1 MSSRRVEMSSFELL
15 LCRRVLCGSFR
26 CDNELIPKKS
36 LRHSAAL
43 AAVPI
48 PSGSPAPHSSPLNTQ
63 DFCLGTRNVDSFR
76 NESLVS
82 LKKVVSRCQLASGR
96 EPVLPEPMANRPPS
110 ELYPSE
116 QDDARRG
123 R

>member
-26 CDNELIPKKS
+26 CGNELIPKKS

-63 DFCLGTRNVDSFR
+63 DFCLGTRNVDFFR

-82 LKKVVSRCQLASGR
+82 LKKVVSRCQLGSAGNQSWNQSR
-96 EPVLPEPMANRPPS
+96 HR
-110 ELYPSE
+110 
-116 QDDARRG
+116 
-123 R
+123 

>member
-26 CDNELIPKKS
+26 CGNELIPKKS

-82 LKKVVSRCQLASGR
+82 LKKVVSRCQLGSGR
-96 EPVLPEPMANRPPS
+96 EPVLEPVKTSLTVDCRVTGIFS
-110 ELYPSE
+110 RL
-116 QDDARRG
+116 QG
-123 R
+123 G